1 LSVPPVSRCPVFLVS
16 SRRDGTKALYLPAV
30 KVNWSAADGALV
42 PLDVVT
48 VTSTVPE
55 GSAGLTAVIEVSELT
70 VKLPAATAPK
80 LTAVAPV
87 KRLPLMATVVPPL
100 VGPDVGETPVT
111 TGAVDGGGG
120 GGLQV

>member
-1 LSVPPVSRCPVFLVS
+1 
-16 SRRDGTKALYLPAV
+16 LYFPAV
-30 KVNWSAADGALV
+30 KLNWSAADAALV
-42 PLDVVT
+42 PLGVVT

-100 VGPDVGETPVT
+100 VGPDAGDTPVT
-111 TGAVDGGGG
+111 TGTVDGGGG
-120 GGLQV
+120 GGGTQL

>member
-1 LSVPPVSRCPVFLVS
+1 
-16 SRRDGTKALYLPAV
+16 V
-30 KVNWSAADGALV
+30 KLNWSAADAALV
-42 PLDVVT
+42 PLGVVT
-48 VTSTVPE
+48 VTSTVPD
-55 GSAGLTAVIEVSELT
+55 GSAGLTAVIEVSEFA
-70 VKLPAATAPK
+70 VKLAAATAPN

-100 VGPDVGETPVT
+100 VGPDVGDTPVT